1 MEWIKKYQE
10 ASFKGIPFKVQNHN
24 LAGGRRKIIDVFPG
38 RDSVNIQDLGKLNP
52 GFNINAYVIGDDYF
66 TDRNALI
73 DVLNE
78 GSPGVLIHPY
88 FGRITVEVVTFEISE
103 TYDEGRLARFSI
115 SFVKEGTAKFAQEK
129 IVPSLNVRNIRQRLF
144 STVND
149 TFLSVYSLARKPFS
163 AIFAAQETLQVGI
176 TTINN
181 AKKLYSNIPAFVH
194 EVNKTLEMVET
205 LITDGAELSTSLLRL
220 ITFGLIPESGDEEV
234 SDREARSLFFS
245 LRNTLDDAKLMQYSD
260 KSEDPAGAIDDLII
274 NYTIATLG
282 GLITNINFSSVREAR
297 SYVNE
302 IFWIID
308 ILKADPFITEEK
320 YNLFADF
327 KVSLF
332 STLEEKLGDLA
343 RITTVNKSSPLPALV
358 LSYELYGT
366 IDKEQDIIDRNSVE
380 HPGFLPSN
388 TDLEVTIE

>member
-1 MEWIKKYQE
+1 
-10 ASFKGIPFKVQNHN
+10 
-24 LAGGRRKIIDVFPG
+24 
-38 RDSVNIQDLGKLNP
+38 
-52 GFNINAYVIGDDYF
+52 
-66 TDRNALI
+66 
-73 DVLNE
+73 
-78 GSPGVLIHPY
+78 
-88 FGRITVEVVTFEISE
+88 
-103 TYDEGRLARFSI
+103 
-115 SFVKEGTAKFAQEK
+115 
-129 IVPSLNVRNIRQRLF
+129 
-144 STVND
+144 
-149 TFLSVYSLARKPFS
+149 
-163 AIFAAQETLQVGI
+163 LQIGI

-205 LITDGAELSTSLLRL
+205 LITDGAELSSSLLRL

-343 RITTVNKSSPLPALV
+343 RITTVNKSSSLPALV